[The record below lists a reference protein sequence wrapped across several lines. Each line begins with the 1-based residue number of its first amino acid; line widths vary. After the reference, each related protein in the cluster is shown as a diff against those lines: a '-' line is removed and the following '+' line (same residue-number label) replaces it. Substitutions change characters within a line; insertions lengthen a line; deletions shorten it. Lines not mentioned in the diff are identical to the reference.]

1 MHLEDTIPS
10 PYARVECD
18 RSAGSYSIVVVSE
31 QPGNADTLEV
41 LAGAFA
47 C

>member
-1 MHLEDTIPS
+1 MHLEETIPS
-10 PYARVECD
+10 PYARFECD
-18 RSAGSYSIVVVSE
+18 RSASSYSIVVVSE

-41 LAGAFA
+41 LAGTFT